1 MPSNPW
7 RYRCPEG
14 HSSIDLWVSRFYC
27 HSCGTSYP
35 RDDLQD
41 LKS

>member
-14 HSSIDLWVSRFYC
+14 HAALTLGVSRFRC
-27 HSCGTSYP
+27 KTCGMSYP
-35 RDDLQD
+35 MADLQD
-41 LKS
+41 LAD